1 MLTILFFN
9 VQPKLKFQV
18 NGFLSVKVG
27 RDKDKVSQPS
37 TGLKKL
43 YQEVNMQKDPQ
54 CHLPMNPKATEHAYQ
69 FGGTAN
75 SRQEF
80 DHIPKDFSER

>member
-1 MLTILFFN
+1 M
-9 VQPKLKFQV
+9 
-18 NGFLSVKVG
+18 KVG
-27 RDKDKVSQPS
+27 RDKDKIAQPS
-37 TGLKKL
+37 SGLKKL
-43 YQEVNMQKDPQ
+43 HQVNLQREPQ

-80 DHIPKDFSER
+80 DHIPKDFGQR